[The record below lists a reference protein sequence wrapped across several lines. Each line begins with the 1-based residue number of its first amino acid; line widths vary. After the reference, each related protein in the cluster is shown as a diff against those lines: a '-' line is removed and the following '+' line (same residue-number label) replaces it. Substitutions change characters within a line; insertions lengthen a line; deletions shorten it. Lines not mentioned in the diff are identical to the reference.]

1 MGTLCVTETPIMQV
15 RTTKDLGSRIR
26 ERRDEAGL
34 TADQVAGL
42 ARVSRRLLLELEQG
56 KRSNVGFSNVLR
68 ILQVLGLRLEI
79 APRGLPG
86 TGSWER

>member
-1 MGTLCVTETPIMQV
+1 MQV
-15 RTTKDLGSRIR
+15 RTIKDLGSRIR
-26 ERRDEAGL
+26 ERRDETRL
-34 TADQVAGL
+34 TAEQVAEL

-68 ILQVLGLRLEI
+68 ILQVLGLRLDI

-86 TGSWER
+86 TAPR